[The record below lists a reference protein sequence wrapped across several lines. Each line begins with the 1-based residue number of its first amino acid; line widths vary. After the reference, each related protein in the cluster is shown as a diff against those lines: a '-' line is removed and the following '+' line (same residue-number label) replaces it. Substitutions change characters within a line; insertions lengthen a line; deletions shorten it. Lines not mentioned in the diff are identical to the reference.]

1 MPIDLGPLGHKVVDC
16 IVSLKAIFR
25 KRKRAFRPPLHRPEV
40 ARSFQVLGSDYGG
53 WPVLNGS
60 LTADS
65 RVLSFGVG
73 EDISFDLAVIDRF
86 GCRVEAFDPTPK
98 SRDWLGQQSLPPQF
112 RFHPVGLSD
121 RTQILRFAAPVNPGH
136 VSFSATAKR
145 HDAAAVE
152 LPVRALREIV
162 QEIGVAHIDLL
173 KMDIEGSEYATITDI
188 VEHGP
193 LPDQLCVEFHH
204 GMHDCT
210 PQQTLAAVEQ
220 LRGAGYRLYYVSEGG
235 REYAFV
241 RVATQ

>member
-1 MPIDLGPLGHKVVDC
+1 MSVKTL
-16 IVSLKAIFR
+16 FR
-25 KRKRAFRPPLHRPEV
+25 KLKRAFRPPLHRPE
-40 ARSFQVLGSDYGG
+40 ATRSYQVLGSDYGG
-53 WPVLNGS
+53 WPVIDRS
-60 LTADS
+60 LTPGS

-86 GCRVEAFDPTPK
+86 GCRVDAFDPTPK
-98 SRDWLGQQSLPPQF
+98 SRDWVGHQSLPPQF

-121 RTQILRFAAPVNPGH
+121 RTEILRFAAPENPGH

-162 QEIGVAHIDLL
+162 QEIGIVHVDLL
-173 KMDIEGSEYATITDI
+173 KMDIEGSEYAAITDI
-188 VEHGP
+188 VENGP

-204 GMHDCT
+204 GMHDCA
-210 PQQTLAAVEQ
+210 PQQTLAAVAQ
-220 LRGAGYRLYYVSEGG
+220 LQSVGYRLYHVSEGG

-241 RVATQ
+241 RDAAQ